1 MSDSTR
7 EFASAAHGTD
17 NLLAH
22 AVSSSARGEK
32 IERKFTLAAANC
44 RMSELIFIGRENLDA
59 LSTSRNRDIP
69 LLRVRRSADG
79 GIGKQHMI
87 DSFPL
92 ASVRW
97 GCVPAEKVSIVRRKD
112 ATIRQPNRSARFNL
126 RDADDFAVREFA

>member
-7 EFASAAHGTD
+7 EFASAAHGTE

-22 AVSSSARGEK
+22 AISSSARGKK
-32 IERKFTLAAANC
+32 IERKFTLAAANY

-59 LSTSRNRDIP
+59 LSASRNRDIP

-92 ASVRW
+92 GSIRRDR
-97 GCVPAEKVSIVRRKD
+97 VPAKKLSI
-112 ATIRQPNRSARFNL
+112 IR
-126 RDADDFAVREFA
+126 

>member
-7 EFASAAHGTD
+7 EFASAAHGTE

-22 AVSSSARGEK
+22 AISSSASGKK
-32 IERKFTLAAANC
+32 IERKFTLAAANY

-59 LSTSRNRDIP
+59 LTASRNRDIP

-87 DSFPL
+87 DSFL
-92 ASVRW
+92 LRSVRRD
-97 GCVPAEKVSIVRRKD
+97 GLPAKKLPI
-112 ATIRQPNRSARFNL
+112 IR
-126 RDADDFAVREFA
+126 